1 MNVVQS
7 RFQQLIFISCTVLN
21 DIVLV
26 IYCSFSCQLLSDL
39 WVLGGV
45 CVYVCART
53 EDDSVQ
59 IYSLLLCLLS
69 ALIYKPPFTQ
79 RWCSKLSAD
88 RYVFHLAQTIRREVV
103 NS

>member
-26 IYCSFSCQLLSDL
+26 IYCSFSCQLLWDL

-45 CVYVCART
+45 CA
-53 EDDSVQ
+53 DGDSIQ

-88 RYVFHLAQTIRREVV
+88 RFVFHLAQTIRRELV